1 MTDIALLWDQA
12 LGGCDLG
19 LQDGQLL
26 TDDGLDTAILISLFT
41 DARARPDDAIPNGD
55 DPRGWWGDAF
65 AAAGDETGSRL
76 WLLSREK
83 QTAQTLE
90 RARTYA
96 RESLSWLIADGVATS
111 VEITVEAQKTGSGTN
126 DRLAIGVEITRPT
139 GPARSRYDYI
149 WDQTGAARAI

>member
-1 MTDIALLWDQA
+1 MTDIALLWDQS
-12 LGGCDLG
+12 LVGCDLG
-19 LQDGQLL
+19 LVDGQLL

-41 DARARPDDAIPNGD
+41 DARARPDDAIPDGD

-83 QTAQTLE
+83 QTVQTLE

-96 RESLSWLIADGVATS
+96 RESLAWLIADGVATS
-111 VEITVEAQKTGSGTN
+111 VEIAVEAQPN

-139 GPARSRYDYI
+139 GPARSRFDYI
-149 WDQTGAARAI
+149 WDTTGAGRAI